1 MHVGILTTAQHG
13 HLNPH
18 IPIMHALRA
27 KGCKVTCLL
36 MDADGETLSEQRRA
50 ALDPIEAR
58 VVGEV
63 NMAAWTGR
71 PEALRHLLDTT
82 HLADDV
88 ADAVRALSPDFV
100 LVDSSPVTASA
111 VAGAHASGVP
121 YGLSCPNLGMIAP
134 RRLREA
140 RWAFDEIVR
149 EYLLRYGVRWSAET
163 HSARSP
169 LMNLAP
175 TIHELVGADAVLDDG
190 VTLVGLP
197 GAWAVRGDEVPFS
210 DWQRLDASKP
220 LVYLSFG
227 TIFYN
232 HPELLR
238 RIVVAASKLG
248 LQVVASVG
256 DIAEKLAGVSD
267 DVILAKY
274 LPQREMLRRA
284 SVFVTHGGYNSVAE
298 SIRAGTPMLVIP
310 LAIDQPLSAH
320 YVERAGFGCAI
331 RPEEVTEGSVASA
344 LETLL
349 DARRGFGDRIRA
361 VGGVC
366 GDSARTTADLVV
378 SQLQM
383 AG

>member
-50 ALDPIEAR
+50 ALDPIEAH

-63 NMAAWTGR
+63 NMAAWTGS
-71 PEALRHLLDTT
+71 PDALRHLLETT
-82 HLADDV
+82 RVADDV
-88 ADAVRALSPDFV
+88 AAAIRGLAPDFV

-111 VAGAHASGVP
+111 VAGAHVSGVP
-121 YGLSCPNLGMIAP
+121 YGLASPNLGMIAP
-134 RRLREA
+134 RRLREP
-140 RWAFDEIVR
+140 RWAFDEVVR
-149 EYLLRYGVRWSAET
+149 EYLLRHGVRWSAET

-169 LMNLAP
+169 MLNVAP
-175 TIHELVGADAVLDDG
+175 AIHELVGDDAVLDDG

-232 HPELLR
+232 RPELIR
-238 RIVVAASKLG
+238 MVVAAASRLG

-256 DIAEKLAGVSD
+256 DIAEKLAGVGD
-267 DVILAKY
+267 DVILAEY

-298 SIRAGTPMLVIP
+298 SIRSGTPMLVIP

-320 YVERAGFGCAI
+320 YVERAGFGCTLQ
-331 RPEEVTEGSVASA
+331 PERVTEAAVASA

-349 DARRGFGDRIRA
+349 DPRRGFGERIRA
-361 VGGVC
+361 VGGAC